1 MQVVILAGGLATRL
15 KNRTRNLPKSM
26 ITVGNRPFLEYQ
38 LELLKNAGITEIVL
52 CIGYLGEQIQM
63 YFGDGSKYGIDITY
77 SSEDHPLGT
86 AGALKKAENL
96 LNDVFF
102 TLYGD
107 SYLFLDFSNI
117 MSYFRS
123 HDKSALMTVY
133 RNHDQYDKS
142 NTVINSG
149 LVTKYSKQ
157 EKTADMLYIDYG
169 VNVFRKE
176 ILQMI
181 PDSEFYPLEDLFI
194 KLIAEQELLA
204 FEVKQRFYE
213 IGSPDGLREFEQY
226 AKEIR

>member
-1 MQVVILAGGLATRL
+1 
-15 KNRTRNLPKSM
+15 M

-38 LELLKNAGITEIVL
+38 LELLKNAGIIEIVL
-52 CIGYLGEQIQM
+52 CIGYLGEQIEM

-86 AGALKKAENL
+86 AGALKKAENIL
-96 LNDVFF
+96 RDVFI

-117 MSYFRS
+117 MSYFHSR
-123 HDKSALMTVY
+123 DRLALMTVY

-157 EKTADMLYIDYG
+157 EKTDDMFYIDYG

-176 ILQMI
+176 TLQMI
-181 PDSEFYPLEDLFI
+181 PDSEFYPLEDLFS

-213 IGSPDGLREFEQY
+213 IGSPDGLREFEKY
-226 AKEIR
+226 AKEMR